1 MGGKDRDEFLPCV
14 LIPVIGK
21 VSVRSIDLSDNRRA
35 GGSIQGQLRRVK
47 DGTTVVVIPINVPLK

>member
-35 GGSIQGQLRRVK
+35 GRSIQGQLRRVK